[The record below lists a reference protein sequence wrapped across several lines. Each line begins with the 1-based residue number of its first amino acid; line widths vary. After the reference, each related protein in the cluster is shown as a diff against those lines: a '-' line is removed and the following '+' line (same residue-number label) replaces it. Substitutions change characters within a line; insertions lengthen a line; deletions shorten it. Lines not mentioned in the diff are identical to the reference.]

1 VQLPRESWPWA
12 AEAVHYWN
20 SFGSEIGTPVAPI
33 QPPPALNGL
42 ETRAVAIRPEVVLS
56 CKPVD
61 LNIVFEYFADSA
73 TKPFD
78 LIIATNVFLYYD
90 TFEQA
95 LALRNISTLLKP
107 GGFFLTNDWLPHVSQ
122 TPMRSTFFGGS
133 GNDAK

>member
-1 VQLPRESWPWA
+1 
-12 AEAVHYWN
+12 
-20 SFGSEIGTPVAPI
+20 
-33 QPPPALNGL
+33 
-42 ETRAVAIRPEVVLS
+42 
-56 CKPVD
+56 
-61 LNIVFEYFADSA
+61 LNIVFEHFADSA

-122 TPMRSTFFGGS
+122 TPMRLTQYSPVRYGVSADWGDNVFWWQRQ
-133 GNDAK
+133 

>member
-1 VQLPRESWPWA
+1 LRRARDRAEKGENYVVQLPRESWPWA
-12 AEAVHYWN
+12 AEAVHYWR

-61 LNIVFEYFADSA
+61 LNIVFEHFADSA

-78 LIIATNVFLYYD
+78 LIIATNVFL
-90 TFEQA
+90 
-95 LALRNISTLLKP
+95 
-107 GGFFLTNDWLPHVSQ
+107 
-122 TPMRSTFFGGS
+122 
-133 GNDAK
+133 